1 MAGRKVVQP
10 HLSKALKTRNH
21 ILDGKFSAKKI
32 MVEIKKKKPAKDSTE
47 DSSDDEGVEDSD
59 GRRLA
64 EKVRVSF
71 LLFYSDRAYTSLFLF
86 QYIKPVCRFFVTI
99 QVRWS

>member
-10 HLSKALKTRNH
+10 HLANALQTRNH

-32 MVEIKKKKPAKDSTE
+32 MVETKKKKPAKDVTE

-59 GRRLA
+59 GRRLV
-64 EKVRVSF
+64 EKVGVSF
-71 LLFYSDRAYTSLFLF
+71 
-86 QYIKPVCRFFVTI
+86 
-99 QVRWS
+99 

>member
-32 MVEIKKKKPAKDSTE
+32 MVEIKKKKPAKDSKE

-59 GRRLA
+59 GRRLV
-64 EKVRVSF
+64 EKVGVSF
-71 LLFYSDRAYTSLFLF
+71 
-86 QYIKPVCRFFVTI
+86 
-99 QVRWS
+99 